1 MKSHPNMWFEIIIK
15 VNKEVIKKEKPNET
29 KFIKK
34 ITT

>member
-1 MKSHPNMWFEIIIK
+1 MWFEIITN

-29 KFIKK
+29 KFVIK